1 MQVNA
6 PVDVRE
12 SGIQQLLLKKKL
24 KSDVKLLIVTNCE
37 TVVQSPETHMA
48 SLRELVK
55 LFESSKIMSLKEIRV
70 ILTASLCVVF
80 KDILPSYHIRNLTE
94 PEKSQ
99 QMKKETKK
107 LRFFE
112 ENLLVNYRKYT
123 DVLRTILSSATSVGK
138 STRGAK
144 CCKIAWND
152 VDRVTALRA
161 ACQLLEAHPRFNF
174 SEELVQSV
182 LPYLNSTSE
191 KLSSIVFNTF
201 KTVFANDREGE
212 ASLSICKAIHAFWRK
227 MSYRLR
233 PAVARI
239 LSLVPIKDVADPN
252 STVGS
257 KRDRKLLSRRE
268 RKVSPTFQLIISFV

>member
-6 PVDVRE
+6 PDDVKD
-12 SGIQQLLLKKKL
+12 SGVHQLLLKKKL

-37 TVVQSPETHMA
+37 TVVQSPEAHMA

-70 ILTASLCVVF
+70 ILIASLCVVF

-123 DVLRTILSSATSVGK
+123 DVLHTILSSAASVGK

-144 CCKIAWND
+144 CCKINWSA

-174 SEELVQSV
+174 SEELIQSV
-182 LPYLNSTSE
+182 LPYLNNNSE
-191 KLSSIVFNTF
+191 K
-201 KTVFANDREGE
+201 
-212 ASLSICKAIHAFWRK
+212 ICRAIHAFWRK

-252 STVGS
+252 GNVGS
-257 KRDRKLLSRRE
+257 KRDRNLLSRRE
-268 RKVSPTFQLIISFV
+268 RKVSPILLIKRQTGEET